1 VPLLEVEGV
10 EVRSVTT
17 GTDAQLALS
26 REDFQCV
33 VLGLGLGESEG
44 EGPAPLEPLLR
55 QASGSPLIVHATRPL
70 SEAESAQ
77 LAAARR
83 RQAIEVTHSAEQ
95 LLRHSCLALHRPEET
110 LPSGQRRL
118 LLEATQRRAAL
129 AGMRVLIIDDDVRNI
144 FAMTSAL
151 ERHGAL
157 VSYADNGQ
165 QGLELLNAGPPPQA
179 VLVDIMMP
187 ELDGYE
193 IMRRI
198 REQPRHG
205 QLPLIAVTAKAM
217 PADRE
222 KCIRAGATHY
232 LAKPVDAGQLVSAL
246 RVATTE

>member
-1 VPLLEVEGV
+1 
-10 EVRSVTT
+10 
-17 GTDAQLALS
+17 
-26 REDFQCV
+26 
-33 VLGLGLGESEG
+33 
-44 EGPAPLEPLLR
+44 
-55 QASGSPLIVHATRPL
+55 
-70 SEAESAQ
+70 
-77 LAAARR
+77 
-83 RQAIEVTHSAEQ
+83 
-95 LLRHSCLALHRPEET
+95 
-110 LPSGQRRL
+110 
-118 LLEATQRRAAL
+118 
-129 AGMRVLIIDDDVRNI
+129 MRVLIIDDDVRNI

-198 REQPRHG
+198 RQQPRHAR
-205 QLPLIAVTAKAM
+205 LPLIAVTAKAM

-222 KCIRAGATHY
+222 KCLRAGATHY
-232 LAKPVDAGQLVSAL
+232 LAKPVDAAQLVSAL

>member
-1 VPLLEVEGV
+1 M
-10 EVRSVTT
+10 
-17 GTDAQLALS
+17 
-26 REDFQCV
+26 
-33 VLGLGLGESEG
+33 
-44 EGPAPLEPLLR
+44 
-55 QASGSPLIVHATRPL
+55 TRP
-70 SEAESAQ
+70 A
-77 LAAARR
+77 
-83 RQAIEVTHSAEQ
+83 
-95 LLRHSCLALHRPEET
+95 
-110 LPSGQRRL
+110 RL
-118 LLEATQRRAAL
+118 LAGPIRGYQLVRRGRPSPCRYWPTCSNYA
-129 AGMRVLIIDDDVRNI
+129 RE
-144 FAMTSAL
+144 AL

-157 VSYADNGQ
+157 VNYADNGQ
-165 QGLELLNAGPPPQA
+165 QGLELLNSGPPPQA

-198 REQPRHG
+198 REQPRHA